1 MSSRKTKRYAEIRR
15 LILAGKADAEKA
27 ASKKNRHSL
36 IPASHRMVDAG
47 IYMES
52 FRKEKKRLKKLK
64 KSS

>member
-15 LILAGKADAEKA
+15 LILAGKADAKKA
-27 ASKKNRHSL
+27 ADKKKRHSL
-36 IPASHRMVDAG
+36 LPASHRMVDAG

-64 KSS
+64 KHS